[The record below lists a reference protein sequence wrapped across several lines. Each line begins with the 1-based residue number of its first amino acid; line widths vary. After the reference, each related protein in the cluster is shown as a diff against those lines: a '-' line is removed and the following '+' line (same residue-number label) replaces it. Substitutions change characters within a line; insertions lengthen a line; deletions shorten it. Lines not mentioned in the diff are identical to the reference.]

1 MILPSCQT
9 STRVIDLMNTQW
21 SLYSQFAPING
32 GSKTYSDFAW
42 WDSTKLRTNNP
53 DENGLRAALFNL
65 WQLQPRT
72 YSINDQ
78 KNVFGLEG
86 AKRSLLQSADEFRTI
101 ASLYPNGQIQTQ
113 YMGMQD
119 PRLHYYGEMAD
130 RAAHGMKNTIKSF
143 LGGWDD
149 SLETSSYQQFFD
161 FAKNQN
167 GPDHFIT
174 NNWPSFDL
182 VKYIEGTEMMRS
194 MNTKL
199 DENVV
204 MSYITPAVLTMAGFP
219 VNTIGINPVPSMAS
233 SGEYAV
239 GLPQNIA
246 HSLQTSFPNV
256 FFGPGYTVSMYSC
269 KDGLKADGIKDVST
283 PLPFN
288 SERVYFMKDGQ

>member
-1 MILPSCQT
+1 
-9 STRVIDLMNTQW
+9 
-21 SLYSQFAPING
+21 
-32 GSKTYSDFAW
+32 
-42 WDSTKLRTNNP
+42 
-53 DENGLRAALFNL
+53 
-65 WQLQPRT
+65 
-72 YSINDQ
+72 
-78 KNVFGLEG
+78 
-86 AKRSLLQSADEFRTI
+86 
-101 ASLYPNGQIQTQ
+101 
-113 YMGMQD
+113 
-119 PRLHYYGEMAD
+119 
-130 RAAHGMKNTIKSF
+130 
-143 LGGWDD
+143 
-149 SLETSSYQQFFD
+149 
-161 FAKNQN
+161 
-167 GPDHFIT
+167 
-174 NNWPSFDL
+174 
-182 VKYIEGTEMMRS
+182 MMRS

-288 SERVYFMKDGQ
+288 SERVYFMKDGQQLTAKPFVSYGWTPGSNRTFVPIASTTSYKLIAAIISFTSKAAFIIAFEIVIIVKTAGWERAVAFIAAGGALQSINWTYG